1 MPGHAAASLAPP
13 ARRRRR
19 AVPRTTREAYHRKR
33 HRRPC
38 ERSPPIDD
46 HDRDTPAI
54 REAEGH
60 EGGRT
65 ALVCPGQGSQRPGGV
80 AELPAGA
87 RPTFDRA
94 SAAIGLDLWEAGL
107 TLDAEAIARP
117 SVLQPLLVAW
127 AVADYERAREG
138 WGGLPAPDFVLGH
151 SSGQNSALVLSGA
164 LPFEAA
170 VRFAYQRGLH
180 QDDACD
186 RDSHGLLA
194 VSALEEGAV
203 AALAGARG
211 LVIANRNAADQFV
224 LAGRDD
230 AMAAALSDV
239 TARGGRAVRLRL
251 AGAFHSE
258 HFRQADER
266 SQALIDALPIAEG
279 FTPLIGNRAGQRI
292 EDAARLRAELSMQ
305 YTRPVAWTAAL
316 ATAYR
321 EGVRTFAV
329 TGPGNAMAGLVRRFG
344 RTVEEPLHT
353 LRLNAPRRGE
363 SPGA

>member
-1 MPGHAAASLAPP
+1 M
-13 ARRRRR
+13 
-19 AVPRTTREAYHRKR
+19 
-33 HRRPC
+33 
-38 ERSPPIDD
+38 
-46 HDRDTPAI
+46 
-54 REAEGH
+54 
-60 EGGRT
+60 
-65 ALVCPGQGSQRPGGV
+65 
-80 AELPAGA
+80 AELPASA

-138 WGGLPAPDFVLGH
+138 WGGLPTPDFVLGH

-164 LPFEAA
+164 LPYEAA

-186 RDSHGLLA
+186 QDAHGLLA

-230 AMAAALSDV
+230 AMEAALSDV
-239 TARGGRAVRLRL
+239 AARGGRAVRLRL

-266 SQALIDALPIAEG
+266 SQALIDALPIAQG

-292 EDAARLRAELSMQ
+292 DDAASLRAELSMQ

-316 ATAYR
+316 ATAYQ

-344 RTVEEPLHT
+344 RTIEEPLRT

-363 SPGA
+363 SAGA

>member
-1 MPGHAAASLAPP
+1 M
-13 ARRRRR
+13 
-19 AVPRTTREAYHRKR
+19 
-33 HRRPC
+33 
-38 ERSPPIDD
+38 
-46 HDRDTPAI
+46 
-54 REAEGH
+54 
-60 EGGRT
+60 
-65 ALVCPGQGSQRPGGV
+65 

-87 RPTFDRA
+87 RATFDRA

-127 AVADYERAREG
+127 AVADYERAREE
-138 WGGLPAPDFVLGH
+138 WEGLPRPDFVLGH

-186 RDSHGLLA
+186 RDAHGLLA
-194 VSALEEGAV
+194 VSGLQGEAV

-258 HFRQADER
+258 HFRRADER
-266 SQALIDALPIAEG
+266 SQALIDTLPIAEG

-292 EDAARLRAELSMQ
+292 DDAAGLRAELSMQ

-344 RTVEEPLHT
+344 RTVEEPLRMM
-353 LRLNAPRRGE
+353 RLNAPRRGE
-363 SPGA
+363 PPGA